1 MHTSKNT
8 HEYEKLLGVVRE
20 LYGRVAWTHKTHEK
34 DRENWSDKVCRVRW
48 VNVALIGI
56 TTLLATAGAITN
68 SQTTFIVA
76 SVFGAIST
84 AFVVYQLS
92 FNPEKLESEH
102 RRTAKKLLYLRERYL
117 ILIQKIMSDNAS
129 IKQLQEELESIHRE
143 VSLVYEYAPDSSP
156 KAYSEA
162 SKALKKEE
170 ELTFSSEEIDSLLP
184 EALRLTA
191 PPDSSSIEGDAKD

>member
-1 MHTSKNT
+1 
-8 HEYEKLLGVVRE
+8 V
-20 LYGRVAWTHKTHEK
+20 
-34 DRENWSDKVCRVRW
+34 RVRW
-48 VNVALIGI
+48 VNVVLIGI

-102 RRTAKKLLYLRERYL
+102 RRAAKRLLYLRDRYL
-117 ILIQKIMSDNAS
+117 VLIQKIMSDNAP

-143 VSLVYEYAPDSSP
+143 ASLVYEYAPDSSS

-170 ELTFSSEEIDSLLP
+170 ELTFSQEEIDMLLP
-184 EALRLTA
+184 EDLRLTA
-191 PPDSSSIEGDAKD
+191 PDSSHIKGNAKD